1 MQVRGAK
8 LAAAQRQEADALAR
22 RDEADVAAAALQ
34 RGVSELFVA
43 ARCDPAAT
51 RSLLGEGEVT
61 EENVMQYL
69 GILEQRAA
77 ELVHSIK
84 EVSGMGSAGLP
95 TMLQH
100 VCWTCVTVQAVKAP
114 AMPHQRWRKAIG

>member
-8 LAAAQRQEADALAR
+8 LAAARRKEADALAR
-22 RDEADVAAAALQ
+22 RDEADAAAAALQ

-51 RSLLGEGEVT
+51 RSLLGDGEVT
-61 EENVMQYL
+61 EENAMQYL

-84 EVSGMGSAGLP
+84 EVTDMRSDGMPATALRHGGWS
-95 TMLQH
+95 
-100 VCWTCVTVQAVKAP
+100 CVTLRSDKAP
-114 AMPHQRWRKAIG
+114 AMSYPRR

>member
-8 LAAAQRQEADALAR
+8 LAAARQQEADALER
-22 RDEADVAAAALQ
+22 LDEADAATAALQ
-34 RGVSELFVA
+34 RGVAELFIA

-51 RSLLGEGEVT
+51 RSLLGEGDVT

-77 ELVHSIK
+77 ELVHSMK
-84 EVSGMGSAGLP
+84 EVNPMHSFDM
-95 TMLQH
+95 Q
-100 VCWTCVTVQAVKAP
+100 
-114 AMPHQRWRKAIG
+114 